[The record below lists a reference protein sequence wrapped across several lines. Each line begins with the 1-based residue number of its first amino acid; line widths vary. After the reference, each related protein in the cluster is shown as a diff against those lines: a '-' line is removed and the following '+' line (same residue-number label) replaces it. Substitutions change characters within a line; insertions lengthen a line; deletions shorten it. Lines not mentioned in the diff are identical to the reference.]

1 MCLPVSAGSL
11 STGFFFSRGR
21 ILNHFL
27 FLLASRSVFDPKEL
41 RESRLEKDKLGLRN
55 RRPHGLLVK
64 VAQLILC
71 SIMQAHLWVYSVLMK
86 LGPCLVLT
94 VLTCWL
100 VRRLWEAERHRQC
113 MQNRFAPSFSADSR
127 VGSEKKKSKK
137 SSDSA
142 AASVQVTVCIF
153 MIRFCFAASFTLF

>member
-1 MCLPVSAGSL
+1 
-11 STGFFFSRGR
+11 
-21 ILNHFL
+21 
-27 FLLASRSVFDPKEL
+27 
-41 RESRLEKDKLGLRN
+41 
-55 RRPHGLLVK
+55 
-64 VAQLILC
+64 
-71 SIMQAHLWVYSVLMK
+71 MQAHLWVYSVLMK

-137 SSDSA
+137 SAETA

-153 MIRFCFAASFTLF
+153 MIRFCFSASFTRLNDASLCHANAHKGSLVNWQIGGYQFQLIITQRSDVLCNKVAKIASLFLFLEHPIECL